1 MSDRNLEQL
10 AAESR
15 RQTDALVAL
24 MAGMEEQQQAALLRL
39 AEQSHK
45 AAEWLYAY
53 LSERQQS

>member
-1 MSDRNLEQL
+1 MSDNLEQL

-24 MAGMEEQQQAALLRL
+24 MEGMAEEQQAALLRL

-45 AAEWLYAY
+45 AAQWLYAY
-53 LSERQQS
+53 LSEQRQA

>member
-1 MSDRNLEQL
+1 MSDSLEQL
-10 AAESR
+10 EAESR

-45 AAEWLYAY
+45 AAQWLHDY